1 MSFTALPIT
10 VRVFKP
16 RKSILSS
23 PSFSMGPMASPVISS
38 GRLGSLYSGT
48 RSMSGSSEIT
58 TAEAC
63 TEAWRVQ
70 PSSALATAHSSVTRG
85 SRLTCSASA
94 GAFSSDSSSEMLS
107 GKLGMSFAMRS
118 ASP

>member
-1 MSFTALPIT
+1 MPADSSWKTPKVLASVRSWYVRASSSGSWSPSSTIPRASLTSFTALPIT

-58 TAEAC
+58 TADA
-63 TEAWRVQ
+63 
-70 PSSALATAHSSVTRG
+70 
-85 SRLTCSASA
+85 
-94 GAFSSDSSSEMLS
+94 
-107 GKLGMSFAMRS
+107 
-118 ASP
+118 